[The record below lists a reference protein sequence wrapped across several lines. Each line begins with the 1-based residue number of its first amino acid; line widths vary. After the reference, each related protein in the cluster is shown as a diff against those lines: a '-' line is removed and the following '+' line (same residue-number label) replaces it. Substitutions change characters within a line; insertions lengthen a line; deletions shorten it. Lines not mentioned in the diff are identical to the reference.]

1 MRHDEAE
8 TLPGL
13 YCRDL
18 ESLHEPVERS
28 DRKRRPANQVFGSF
42 KSALDNVF
50 WMTTLAITS
59 PNWLS
64 AMPSG
69 FHIGSKFHC
78 TRSTPTEM
86 QSISENDFECFA
98 STGVNT
104 PLMAKT
110 RRWMIGS
117 WITGNPSVIR

>member
-8 TLPGL
+8 ILPGL

-28 DRKRRPANQVFGSF
+28 ERKRRPANQVFGSF

-59 PNWLS
+59 PI
-64 AMPSG
+64 G
-69 FHIGSKFHC
+69 FLPCLQAFTLARNSTAPGRRRLRCS
-78 TRSTPTEM
+78 RS
-86 QSISENDFECFA
+86 
-98 STGVNT
+98 
-104 PLMAKT
+104 AKT
-110 RRWMIGS
+110 IS
-117 WITGNPSVIR
+117 SVSRAPV